1 MHRHGPRAGSLSPWR
16 GEPACRALTRRHRR
30 TPGRVGAPTSR
41 TDTTRRAASDGNAAH
56 PRDSNPMGHSVEI
69 TEDCAANGATGCRR
83 ENSVSRGAPTAPEPG
98 ADFATSRASKLA
110 PPHNLAV
117 EQGRRHAAG
126 HRWPAAR
133 ECPRRR
139 ILRRASQRARTRSQ
153 PPGLQRRG
161 RRFGYALS
169 VALDLLRRRHPPQ
182 PSLVLGTGQ
191 PCRRI
196 GHLSLA
202 PTQWYYSKT

>member
-1 MHRHGPRAGSLSPWR
+1 M
-16 GEPACRALTRRHRR
+16 
-30 TPGRVGAPTSR
+30 
-41 TDTTRRAASDGNAAH
+41 
-56 PRDSNPMGHSVEI
+56 
-69 TEDCAANGATGCRR
+69 
-83 ENSVSRGAPTAPEPG
+83 SRGAPTAPEPG

-110 PPHNLAV
+110 HPDNLAV

-139 ILRRASQRARTRSQ
+139 NLRRASQRARTRSQ

-169 VALDLLRRRHPPQ
+169 VVLDLLRRRHPPQ
-182 PSLVLGTGQ
+182 PSLVLGVGQTGQ
-191 PCRRI
+191 KTGCSGWLQQNGTI
-196 GHLSLA
+196 LK
-202 PTQWYYSKT
+202 YSIIHWVFPKSRTFMPDRTVRVADEVWIATALLQREHPDRADFSVAEIA